1 MLFNLIRFMKK
12 LKIII
17 DTNVI
22 VSAKLSKRGA
32 SYKLVSLLE
41 NTDIFEIAI
50 SVPLFVEYEYALSKL
65 NFTQDEIDDYLGWIS
80 VNSNHKKIYYLWRPY
95 LSDKKDDCVLEAAL
109 NSGSEFIITYN
120 KNDFKNVEI
129 FNIEILTPKEFL
141 VLIGVI

>member
-1 MLFNLIRFMKK
+1 MKK

-32 SYKLVSLLE
+32 SYKLVNMLE
-41 NTDIFEIAI
+41 DCDIFEIAI
-50 SVPLFVEYEYALSKL
+50 SVPLFIEYEYALSKL

-80 VNSNHKKIYYLWRPY
+80 INANHKKIYYLWRPY
-95 LSDKKDDCVLEAAL
+95 LSDEKDDCVLEAAL
-109 NSGSEFIITYN
+109 NSGSGYIITYN

-141 VLIGVI
+141 VLIGEL